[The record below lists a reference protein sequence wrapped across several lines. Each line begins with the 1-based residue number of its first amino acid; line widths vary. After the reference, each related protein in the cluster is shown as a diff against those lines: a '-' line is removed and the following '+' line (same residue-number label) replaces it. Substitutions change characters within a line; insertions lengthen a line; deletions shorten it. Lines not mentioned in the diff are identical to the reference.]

1 MLSTLFYAFEIFFEV
16 VEGFRSYLMFSNLI
30 FDVFYVFAANFSD
43 LFDVL
48 GNVKNDGSNAGA
60 FGRCHADVE
69 PSILLAAAD
78 EKVRICF
85 VRIEIVVDLRNDDLL
100 VGHEVHLLLVV
111 DLHLDF
117 IPEEENKKYNF
128 KMNFCETAS
137 SNTGKILLIQKF
149 LMEFSLK

>member
-100 VGHEVHLLLVV
+100 VSHEVHLLLVV

-117 IPEEENKKYNF
+117 IPEEENENIILKWIFVKRHLQIQEKY
-128 KMNFCETAS
+128 C
-137 SNTGKILLIQKF
+137 
-149 LMEFSLK
+149 